1 MQSTLKLFRANRV
14 GLALSGGS
22 VRGLAH
28 IGVIKVLNELEIK
41 PVVVAG
47 TSVGSIIGAAVAAG
61 REWHEIA
68 DLARSIFWPR
78 LLHGKSLEQFA
89 KQHLPHEFDQLETT
103 FAAVASEVRSHKS
116 HPVTSGSLPSAISA
130 SCALWLRRS
139 VTREGVKLKDGGYTC
154 VLPAQVCREL
164 GAEFV
169 IASDVWDWSS
179 LMRTLGLSPQQ
190 APRAYPSHYRVAL
203 AQTDIHIQPRI
214 PLAGHFPGKSAV
226 DRMIAVGELAA
237 RRALLP
243 FLKDQTRTKL
253 FTHI

>member
-1 MQSTLKLFRANRV
+1 MQSTLKLLGVNRV

-47 TSVGSIIGAAVAAG
+47 TSVGSIIGAALAAG
-61 REWHEIA
+61 REWHDIA
-68 DLARSIFWPR
+68 ALARSIFWPR
-78 LLHGKSLEQFA
+78 LLHGKSLEQLS
-89 KQHLPHEFDQLETT
+89 KQHFPDKFEQLETT
-103 FAAVASEVRSHKS
+103 FAAVATEVRSNQTHAI
-116 HPVTSGSLPSAISA
+116 TSGLLCSAISA

-139 VTREGVKLKDGGYTC
+139 VTREGVKLRDGGFTC

-179 LMRTLGLSPQQ
+179 LMRSLGLSPQRT
-190 APRAYPSHYRVAL
+190 PRAYPSHYRTAL
-203 AQTDIHIQPRI
+203 AQTDIHIQPDI
-214 PLAGHFPGKSAV
+214 PLAGYVPGKSAV
-226 DRMIAVGELAA
+226 ERMIAVGELAA
-237 RRALLP
+237 RRALRP
-243 FLKDQTRTKL
+243 FFKEQAAQEHRR
-253 FTHI
+253 F